1 MQMYYNE
8 IRAYYN
14 EIQKG
19 MDMHKIAFHIEKG
32 GSGKTTMA
40 GNTAYE
46 MAHYKKTVLVDC
58 DPQGNLSSWFSTQPL
73 QYELADILQD
83 KATLEQATVQ
93 IRKNLYLIPTFAID
107 GSLKDWSET
116 TLFQRPYA
124 FLDFM
129 DKLEAAG
136 YEVAIFDLSP
146 GISNLEK
153 SILACM
159 DEIIGV
165 AAAEYFSV
173 DGLEVF
179 NHELEKL
186 RRDRRASFIAN
197 KLVVN
202 RVNRSYALHKAYRE
216 QFDALQYEIFTIGQS
231 TGISDCVP
239 SHQSVFEYDPGNR
252 NTSEIQR
259 LAQAIIDPQRRLA

>member
-1 MQMYYNE
+1 MYIEYIYNKLKVL
-8 IRAYYN
+8 
-14 EIQKG
+14 KG
-19 MDMHKIAFHIEKG
+19 VDCNMYKVAFHIEKG

-40 GNTAYE
+40 GNTGFE
-46 MAHYKKTVLVDC
+46 LSRYKKTVLVDC
-58 DPQGNLSSWFSTQPL
+58 DPQGNLTSWFCTDPL
-73 QYELADILQD
+73 QFELADIMQD
-83 KATLEQATVQ
+83 KATVEQAAVT
-93 IRKNLYLIPTFAID
+93 IRENLDIVPTFAID
-107 GSLKDWSET
+107 GGLKTWGET
-116 TLFQRPYA
+116 TLFQQPFA
-124 FLDFM
+124 FDDFM

-136 YEVAIFDLSP
+136 YEVAVFDLSP
-146 GISNLEK
+146 GISHLEK

-179 NHELEKL
+179 HYELEKL
-186 RRDRRASFIAN
+186 RKERRARFTSN

-216 QFDALQYEIFTIGQS
+216 QFDQLQYEIFTIGQS
-231 TGISDCVP
+231 TGISDSVP
-239 SHQSVFEYDPGNR
+239 SHKAVFEYDPGNR
-252 NTSEIQR
+252 NTTEILR